1 MHLFNTY
8 MHIHVSLH
16 QLIHTFYQFI
26 HIYTLR
32 TITCN
37 NISNRNDDAN
47 SYSIYIS

>member
-8 MHIHVSLH
+8 VYIHVSLH

-32 TITCN
+32 KITCN
-37 NISNRNDDAN
+37 NISNDDAN
-47 SYSIYIS
+47 SYSIYTS

>member
-16 QLIHTFYQFI
+16 QLIDTSYQFI

-37 NISNRNDDAN
+37 NISNDVAN
-47 SYSIYIS
+47 FYSIYTS